1 MRHGMDIGNSDS
13 PVTLAATSAVR
24 RTRHHAPLCVC
35 WNYFSQH
42 LARSIADLAHVP
54 SSKASL
60 RWDALT
66 PDEQDRIEAVIHTM
80 AEAREERAA

>member
-1 MRHGMDIGNSDS
+1 MTDS
-13 PVTLAATSAVR
+13 VVR

-35 WNYFSQH
+35 WNYFHQG
-42 LARSIADLAHVP
+42 LAGAICAQASIP
-54 SSKASL
+54 KEKASF
-60 RWDALT
+60 RWECLT